1 MELKHKAEK
10 LVLFLK
16 KYKFVALILLLGLV
30 FMLIP
35 NTRSAEKKV
44 PQTNTSAEKEEITFE
59 EKLAEILNQIDGAG
73 KVRVMLTISE
83 GEEIVFQTD
92 EDLSTGSDTSDRKID
107 TVTVTDAQKNQSGLI
122 RKVNPPVYR
131 GAIIVCQ
138 GADDPVVKLA
148 VTEAVARITGIGT
161 NCISVLKMK

>member
-10 LVLFLK
+10 LVGFLK

-35 NTRSAEKKV
+35 NTRSADTKV
-44 PQTNTSAEKEEITFE
+44 PQTNTSIEKEEITFE